1 MQFFAVFDGHGGHGC
16 SEFLRD
22 NLHNLIAQ
30 STFFPH
36 NLERAMQDGCE
47 TAERMFM
54 QQNLDIVRDKSGS
67 CAIICLLCDQDV
79 YIANVGDSRAITS

>member
-1 MQFFAVFDGHGGHGC
+1 
-16 SEFLRD
+16 
-22 NLHNLIAQ
+22 
-30 STFFPH
+30 
-36 NLERAMQDGCE
+36 MQDGCE